1 MHPLDKFK
9 FCPVCGS
16 NRFGINNFKS
26 KKCADCGFTY
36 YMNPSAATVA
46 LILNKQGELLAVR
59 RKNEPARGT
68 LDMPGGFS
76 DAKETSEQGVIREV
90 MEETGLTVRETQYL
104 FTLPNDYEYSG
115 LPIPTMDV
123 FFICRVDDFSPLHAN
138 DDAAECVFI
147 KKEDLN
153 PDDFGL
159 LSIRRAMKMI
169 KDNPKI
175 LWRE

>member
-16 NRFGINNFKS
+16 CHFEINNVKS
-26 KKCADCGFTY
+26 KKCSDCGFVY

-46 LILNKQGELLAVR
+46 IILNDRRELLAVR
-59 RKNEPARGT
+59 RKNDPARGT

-76 DAKETSEQGVIREV
+76 DARETSEEGVCREL
-90 MEETGLTVRETQYL
+90 MEETGLKVTATQYL
-104 FTLPNDYEYSG
+104 FTQPNDYEYSG

-123 FFICRVDDFSPLHAN
+123 FFLCRVDDFSPLHAN
-138 DDAAECVFI
+138 DDAAECLFI
-147 KKEDLN
+147 PIDQLN

-159 LSIRRAMKMI
+159 HSIKKAMGII
-169 KDNPKI
+169 KQMFTEI
-175 LWRE
+175 RL

>member
-16 NRFGINNFKS
+16 YHFEINNVKS
-26 KKCADCGFTY
+26 KKCSDCGFVY

-46 LILNKQGELLAVR
+46 IILNDRRELLAVR
-59 RKNEPARGT
+59 RKNDPARGT

-76 DAKETSEQGVIREV
+76 DARETSEEGVMREV
-90 MEETGLTVRETQYL
+90 MEETGLKVTATQYL

-123 FFICRVDDFSPLHAN
+123 FFLCRVDDFSPLHAN
-138 DDAAECVFI
+138 DDAAECLFI
-147 KKEDLN
+147 PIDQLN

-159 LSIRRAMKMI
+159 HSIKKAMGII
-169 KDNPKI
+169 KQMFTEI
-175 LWRE
+175 RL